1 MYWKAQKDWAVS
13 WTNQTLK
20 AAGLRFLYPSVNDWR
35 GSRAQRV
42 AGLVSFP
49 PGDRV
54 LNRTGCDSA
63 SPMHSPAP
71 GIWVPLSRAL
81 AGWMSRSFFLSL
93 FQTQEQLVKV
103 WTNESLQ
110 VLDVLAAP
118 CHPASHSVLLP

>member
-1 MYWKAQKDWAVS
+1 M
-13 WTNQTLK
+13 L
-20 AAGLRFLYPSVNDWR
+20 
-35 GSRAQRV
+35 SRTEC
-42 AGLVSFP
+42 G
-49 PGDRV
+49 
-54 LNRTGCDSA
+54 SA
-63 SPMHSPAP
+63 SPMHFPSTWDLVA
-71 GIWVPLSRAL
+71 LSQAL